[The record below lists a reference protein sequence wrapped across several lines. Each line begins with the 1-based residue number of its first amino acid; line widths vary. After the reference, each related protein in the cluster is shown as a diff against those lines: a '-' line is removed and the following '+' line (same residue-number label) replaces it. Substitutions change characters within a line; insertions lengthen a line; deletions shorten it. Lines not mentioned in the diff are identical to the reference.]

1 MVRVGRAVRRTKR
14 DEMRAN
20 LWYCLLA
27 LVLVSL
33 WGFSHQPARPNL
45 QLRLILSRKPVQP
58 AFVEGNCYLLTIEN
72 GRLRSERKQDGVI
85 TPLTDRTFSAEE
97 QAALSG
103 ELHRAGA
110 WELAD
115 ADSKQPESQVL
126 YTYLEVQEGQLP
138 PHRSCWRGLPS
149 NSPHEHCAQVLLGS
163 PFGAQIRE
171 ALKNL

>member
-1 MVRVGRAVRRTKR
+1 MRT
-14 DEMRAN
+14 N
-20 LWYCLLA
+20 LWFCLLA

-33 WGFSHQPARPNL
+33 WAFGHQPTRPNL

-85 TPLTDRTFSAEE
+85 TPLTERTFSPEE
-97 QAALSG
+97 QAALSDQ
-103 ELHRAGA
+103 LHRAGA

-115 ADSKQPESQVL
+115 ADSQQPESKVL

-138 PHRSCWRGLPS
+138 PHRSSWRGLPT
-149 NSPHEHCAQVLLGS
+149 NSPHQHCAQVLLGS
-163 PFGAQIRE
+163 TLGVQISE
-171 ALKNL
+171 ALKNLWNEPSAKRLQP